1 MESKEEGHNIKKD
14 TKFTKLMVNI
24 LEDNKKMNKKIE
36 KMGQNILNLKEENK
50 MQ

>member
-1 MESKEEGHNIKKD
+1 
-14 TKFTKLMVNI
+14 MVNI